1 MVMDYEEALDYSAR
15 WMDLIRREE
24 FPSQAEAHQI
34 INESK
39 ENFAE
44 PPFM

>member
-39 ENFAE
+39 ENFGE